1 MWGCHG
7 GNRGG
12 VGRTGL
18 GGAGQAP
25 HGAAALRAGLPAGGK
40 AVSFSVNVTGM
51 TGSRVEADERV
62 TGHRRRGLRSRHTG
76 WWSHGSEH
84 TQTTVYKG
92 GYRSETCYLRSKFRK
107 I

>member
-1 MWGCHG
+1 MGPADVGVSRREQGWGWQDG
-7 GNRGG
+7 AWWGRAGTTRGG
-12 VGRTGL
+12 
-18 GGAGQAP
+18 
-25 HGAAALRAGLPAGGK
+25 
-40 AVSFSVNVTGM
+40 VSFSVNVTGM

>member
-25 HGAAALRAGLPAGGK
+25 HGAATVRAGLPAGGR

-62 TGHRRRGLRSRHTG
+62 LGHRDVGSIPDTG
-76 WWSHGSEH
+76 GGDL
-84 TQTTVYKG
+84 TVLSTSDHCVQG
-92 GYRSETCYLRSKFRK
+92 
-107 I
+107 